1 MLKMQLESGTG
12 NEYHVHIVKQRNKRV
27 FDRDTKLEQGK
38 ENLVTTYN
46 KLSDILKDNSFK
58 IGYFVAGFFC
68 KKMKYILIFEC
79 MFGKM

>member
-46 KLSDILKDNSFK
+46 KL
-58 IGYFVAGFFC
+58 
-68 KKMKYILIFEC
+68 
-79 MFGKM
+79 